1 MPQVQARLDLP
12 QRRTRSSKAGKV
24 VTPVKVEEVSGGEEN
39 AAPKSTRRRGLL
51 KPIEDDPEKLL
62 RTPRSR
68 RKPAAVSS
76 ASGSAANTPTRST
89 KRGAS
94 NTKELEEETKVSPTK
109 QTRTPLKQIK
119 DQENVAVGL
128 SPCSGLSRLAL
139 NSPKLNLSIKK
150 ETNASKSKAELFK
163 SPGKLNVDDVC
174 NLLDSPEKLKTP
186 SVRTR
191 TPVRKSLNPTPTK
204 SLFPSK
210 SPRQLTSNQLEDLL
224 CSPKS
229 KTSTSTKMP
238 VSKAAANLFQSP
250 SKPTSKT
257 PVKTVPT
264 SSNLFPTK
272 SPRRVT
278 SQQLEDLLCSPVKSP
293 APKMPTKSPRKP
305 ATPSKLG
312 SSPLKRTA
320 LFSPAKKSPCKPAPP
335 PVSHTVDMAQFQEAR
350 AALHTGTPSE
360 LLCRE
365 TQVQTMEAWLDQ
377 HLVAGNSGSMYISG
391 APGTGKTATLTHL
404 LETKVKKEY
413 KSIFINCMVL
423 KSSIAIYREV
433 AKQLNPNKIAKTEKD
448 ALKTIESCIRN
459 SKMMILLVL
468 DEVDQLESKDQSV
481 LYTVFEWPALQG
493 SKLVLVGIA
502 NSLDLT
508 DRVLPRLQVSPNY
521 RPALLHYPPYTKQ
534 EIMDIIT
541 ARLREGARDA
551 VSGQPVIT
559 ARAIAFLAGKIAS
572 LSGDLRK
579 ALDVCRRALELSET
593 IARKQSML
601 KPLNPR
607 ALASPSKSPRKGYL
621 NPKSVAGV
629 GQVDVPQIMKVI
641 NQVYG
646 SQVTASLGT
655 KGDGLPLKQKILIAS
670 LLLMIKKGRSKE
682 VTLGKL
688 AETYSKVLKKR
699 QMEPEHESACVGKST

>member
-68 RKPAAVSS
+68 RKPAAASS
-76 ASGSAANTPTRST
+76 ASGSAADTPTRST

-119 DQENVAVGL
+119 DQENLAVGL

-139 NSPKLNLSIKK
+139 NSPKVNLSIKK

-163 SPGKLNVDDVC
+163 SPGKLNADDVC

-204 SLFPSK
+204 S
-210 SPRQLTSNQLEDLL
+210 PRQLTSNQLEDLL
-224 CSPKS
+224 CSPKA

-320 LFSPAKKSPCKPAPP
+320 LFSPAKKSPCKPALP
-335 PVSHTVDMAQFQEAR
+335 PVSQTVDMAQFQEAR

-365 TQVQTMEAWLDQ
+365 TQVQTMEAWLDK

-459 SKMMILLVL
+459 SKIMILLVL

-551 VSGQPVIT
+551 GSGQPVIT

-621 NPKSVAGV
+621 NPKAVAGV

-699 QMEPEHESACVGKST
+699 QMEPEHESACVGK

>member
-39 AAPKSTRRRGLL
+39 AAPKSNRRRGLL

-68 RKPAAVSS
+68 RKPAAASS
-76 ASGSAANTPTRST
+76 ASGSAADTPTRST

-119 DQENVAVGL
+119 DQENLAVGL

-139 NSPKLNLSIKK
+139 NSPKVNLSIKK

-163 SPGKLNVDDVC
+163 SPGKLNADDVC

-204 SLFPSK
+204 S
-210 SPRQLTSNQLEDLL
+210 PRQLTSNQLEDLL
-224 CSPKS
+224 CSPKA

-320 LFSPAKKSPCKPAPP
+320 LFSPAKKSPCKPALP
-335 PVSHTVDMAQFQEAR
+335 PVSQTVDMAQFQEAR

-365 TQVQTMEAWLDQ
+365 TQVQTMEAWLDK

-459 SKMMILLVL
+459 SKIMILLVL

-551 VSGQPVIT
+551 GSGQPVIT

-621 NPKSVAGV
+621 NPKAVAGV

-699 QMEPEHESACVGKST
+699 QMEPEHESACVGK